1 MPITLHL
8 LLVIAALMLTVVSA
22 LNGRVP
28 LWVAVLLLAL
38 AMLV

>member
-1 MPITLHL
+1 MPISIHL
-8 LLVIAALMLTVVSA
+8 LLVVAALILTLVSA
-22 LNGRVP
+22 VNGRVQ